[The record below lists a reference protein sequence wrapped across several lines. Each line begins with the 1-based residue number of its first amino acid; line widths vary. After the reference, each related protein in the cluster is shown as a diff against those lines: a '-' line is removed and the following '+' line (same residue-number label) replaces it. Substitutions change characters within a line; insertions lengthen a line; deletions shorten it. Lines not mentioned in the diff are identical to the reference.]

1 MHIIER
7 LHELGCDDYK
17 DGIRETLMRYLSLK
31 EYNALYKKFKHEG
44 LTLDEESIIAKAGA

>member
-17 DGIRETLMRYLSLK
+17 DGIRETLMLYLSLK
-31 EYNALYKKFKHEG
+31 EYNALYKKFKHAD
-44 LTLDEESIIAKAGA
+44 LTQDEESIIAKAGA

>member
-44 LTLDEESIIAKAGA
+44 LTPDEESIIAKAGA

>member
-7 LHELGCDDYK
+7 LHELGYDDYK
-17 DGIRETLMRYLSLK
+17 DEICKTLLRYLSLR

-44 LTLDEESIIAKAGA
+44 LTPDEESIIAKAGA